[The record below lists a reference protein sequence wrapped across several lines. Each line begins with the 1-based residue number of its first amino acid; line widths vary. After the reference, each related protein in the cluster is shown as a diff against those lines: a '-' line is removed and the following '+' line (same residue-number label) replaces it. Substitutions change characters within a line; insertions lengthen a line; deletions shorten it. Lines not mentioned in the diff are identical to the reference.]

1 MFFFN
6 FLIPFSSYVFLYFF
20 IYTAGVL
27 SFQIQ
32 KISTINTGK
41 LIANNNIYRSQSI
54 SKTVLSS
61 SVTLGDAEADK
72 NRGIIKVRYARTFYS
87 TENPPYEEFF
97 FKLISVI
104 RSNISFW
111 DVIVTFSGVTGVNVR
126 TYVTVCS
133 EYKNIIQ

>member
-1 MFFFN
+1 M
-6 FLIPFSSYVFLYFF
+6 
-20 IYTAGVL
+20 L

-72 NRGIIKVRYARTFYS
+72 NRGIIKVRYVRTFHS
-87 TENPPYEEFF
+87 TENLPYEEFF
-97 FKLISVI
+97 
-104 RSNISFW
+104 
-111 DVIVTFSGVTGVNVR
+111 
-126 TYVTVCS
+126 
-133 EYKNIIQ
+133 